1 MKRMS
6 ADERLRRYEFE
17 KNQLLDSM
25 KGRTAEEIQKALQDL
40 IKKWGV

>member
-1 MKRMS
+1 MKMS
-6 ADERLRRYEFE
+6 AYERQMHYERE

-40 IKKWGV
+40 IEKWRV